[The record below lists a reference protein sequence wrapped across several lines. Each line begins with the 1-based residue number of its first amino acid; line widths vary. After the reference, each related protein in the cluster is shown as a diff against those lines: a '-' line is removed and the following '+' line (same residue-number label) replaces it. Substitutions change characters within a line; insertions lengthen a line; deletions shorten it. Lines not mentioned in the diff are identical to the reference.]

1 MWILIQMR
9 LEHGL
14 NSEAV
19 LDLGSLPCQKLGVFF
34 ERCSNSRHSHS
45 HEIRYFPSQLAPV
58 PLGKWVKWDC
68 CYLGHIKIVVSVFTG
83 ILERTAM
90 WVGGGWWSGASFPLR
105 VGCHS
110 SVEFTGKREKTLFI
124 VPWIFGMTSRGP
136 GASVLPKLDPQVAQ
150 NASLHSWLPLPDS
163 LALVY
168 KSRM

>member
-14 NSEAV
+14 KSEVV
-19 LDLGSLPCQKLGVFF
+19 LDLGSFPCQKLGVFF
-34 ERCSNSRHSHS
+34 ERCSNSKHSHS

-58 PLGKWVKWDC
+58 PLGKWVKWNC
-68 CYLGHIKIVVSVFTG
+68 CYLGYIKILFSVFTG
-83 ILERTAM
+83 ISERRAM
-90 WVGGGWWSGASFPLR
+90 WVGGGWWLGTSFPLR
-105 VGCHS
+105 VNCHS
-110 SVEFTGKREKTLFI
+110 SVEFIGERGKTLFI
-124 VPWIFGMTSRGP
+124 VPGIFGMKSRGP

-150 NASLHSWLPLPDS
+150 NVPLHSWLPLPSS